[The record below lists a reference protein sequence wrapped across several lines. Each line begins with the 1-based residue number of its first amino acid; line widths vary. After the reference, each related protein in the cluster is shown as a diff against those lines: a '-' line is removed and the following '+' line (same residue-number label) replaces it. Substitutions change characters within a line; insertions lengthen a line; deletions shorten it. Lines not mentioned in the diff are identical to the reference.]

1 MAKRTESTHQRILG
15 RGLEIVSERG
25 LAGVSLGGLAGRAE
39 LSKSGL
45 FAHFR
50 SKEELQVELL
60 RAAEGALRHEAVA
73 PAMEVPEGL
82 PRLRALVGRWLGW
95 AARSGLPGGCP
106 LYGAAFEL
114 DDAEEGPVREYL
126 TRSKGEWEGMLAGL
140 VGEAVGLGHLRGD
153 LDVSQF
159 VWQLEGIYLAH
170 HVSQRLMRD
179 PDADARAHAA
189 FEALVASSLPG
200 QAPDP
205 DRRAGRTLEQPR
217 EELR

>member
-1 MAKRTESTHQRILG
+1 MANKSESTHRRILG

-25 LAGVSLGGLAGRAE
+25 LAGVSLGELAERAE

-60 RAAEGALRHEAVA
+60 RAAEEALGREVVV
-73 PAMEVPEGL
+73 PAMEAPGGL
-82 PRLRALVGRWLGW
+82 PRLRALVGRWWGW
-95 AARSGLPGGCP
+95 ASRSGLPGGCP

-114 DDAEEGPVREYL
+114 DDAEGPVRDYL
-126 TRSKGEWEGMLAGL
+126 TESKLEWSGMLERL
-140 VGEAVGLGHLRGD
+140 VREAVALGHLRE
-153 LDVSQF
+153 DVDADQF
-159 VWQLEGIYLAH
+159 VWELDGIYLSH

-179 PDADARAHAA
+179 PDADARALAA

-200 QAPDP
+200 RAPAEDP
-205 DRRAGRTLEQPR
+205 RRAGQASR
-217 EELR
+217 EERP

>member
-1 MAKRTESTHQRILG
+1 MTEKTQSTHERILE

-60 RAAEGALRHEAVA
+60 RAAEGALRREVLPAVEA
-73 PAMEVPEGL
+73 PEGL
-82 PRLRALVGRWLGW
+82 PRLRALMERWLGW
-95 AARSGLPGGCP
+95 ASRSGLPGGCP

-114 DDAEEGPVREYL
+114 DDAEGGPVRAYL
-126 TRSKGEWEGMLAGL
+126 THSKGEWSGMLEGL
-140 VGEAVGLGHLRGD
+140 VGEAVALGHLRGD
-153 LDVSQF
+153 VDPAQF
-159 VWQLEGIYLAH
+159 AWQLEGIYLAH

-179 PDADARAHAA
+179 PEADARALAA
-189 FEALVASSLPG
+189 FEALVASSLPER
-200 QAPDP
+200 APE
-205 DRRAGRTLEQPR
+205 RGRAGRATEPTR
-217 EELR
+217 EELG